1 MEVSDLID
9 RQLVLSKLESYDLKN
24 AKVGV
29 LASHSALDVC
39 DGAVEEGFR
48 TLAVC
53 EEGREQTYTKYF
65 KAYRNRDGTVR
76 RGMVDEAI
84 MVKKFK
90 DTISKKVMDQLTAKS
105 ALFIPNRSFTSYCS
119 LDAVEND
126 FTVPMVGSRNL
137 LRSEDRGGPQD
148 YYWLLNEA
156 GMPSPKKVSK
166 PEDINAL
173 TIIKLHHAKKKLER
187 GFFTAS
193 SLRSTATK
201 RTSSSPRA

>member
-1 MEVSDLID
+1 LID

-24 AKVGV
+24 AKIGV

-65 KAYRNRDGTVR
+65 KAYRNQDGSVR

-90 DTISKKVMDQLTAKS
+90 DTISKKVMDQLIAKS
-105 ALFIPNRSFTSYCS
+105 ALFVPNRSFTSYCS
-119 LDAVEND
+119 LDAVEINGPD
-126 FTVPMVGSRNL
+126 GQVIAKGLVRVNAESFNEGDDVCVHRDDLVL
-137 LRSEDRGGPQD
+137 LRR
-148 YYWLLNEA
+148 
-156 GMPSPKKVSK
+156 V
-166 PEDINAL
+166 
-173 TIIKLHHAKKKLER
+173 
-187 GFFTAS
+187 
-193 SLRSTATK
+193 
-201 RTSSSPRA
+201 

>member
-1 MEVSDLID
+1 MTDLID

-24 AKVGV
+24 AKIGV

-65 KAYRNRDGTVR
+65 KAYRNQDGSVR

-90 DTISKKVMDQLTAKS
+90 DTISKKVMDQLMPHM
-105 ALFIPNRSFTSYCS
+105 IG
-119 LDAVEND
+119 DV
-126 FTVPMVGSRNL
+126 VPLVTQPMI
-137 LRSEDRGGPQD
+137 D
-148 YYWLLNEA
+148 Y
-156 GMPSPKKVSK
+156 
-166 PEDINAL
+166 L
-173 TIIKLHHAKKKLER
+173 TGR
-187 GFFTAS
+187 
-193 SLRSTATK
+193 R
-201 RTSSSPRA
+201 